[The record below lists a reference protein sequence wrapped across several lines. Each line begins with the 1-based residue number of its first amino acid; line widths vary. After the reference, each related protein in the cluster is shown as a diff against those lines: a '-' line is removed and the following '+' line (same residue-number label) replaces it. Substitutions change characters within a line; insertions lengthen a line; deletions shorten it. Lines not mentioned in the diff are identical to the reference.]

1 MRLILLTRNFGHQAA
16 ICAGLDFA
24 RGRFVAVMDADLQD
38 APELLPKMYEAAT
51 KEGVDVVYGVRSRR
65 EGSWLKRLAY
75 RAFYAVYGYAAETPI
90 DRDSGDFCLLSR
102 RSLTMLATLPE
113 KNRFLRGLRSWTG
126 LRSKAF
132 AMDRPERAAGRPQYS
147 WAKLISLALNGIT
160 SFSSKPLRLATIAG
174 TLLCAISALMTVF
187 YLAAWYVY
195 DLHSK
200 VPGFTTI
207 IILILFLS
215 GIQFLMMGIIG
226 EYIAQIF
233 QEVKHRPTYLVDR
246 TVNVPGGRSIIA
258 SCRARRPLRSRMY
271 DCHGRPLLDGR
282 SASCAAAEAPL
293 SRPEGLDIGCG
304 GVVCGSSRSLG
315 VDVDRGPRESAQAQ
329 WPAQDGSSLH
339 PIAGRSW
346 LRLTTSSCSS
356 TSSSTST
363 TCTATWTPP
372 CITSGPAAGCSS
384 TSPRSKRCEARMTAR
399 RGTCAAM
406 TAARSRR
413 RSRVMRWSFAT
424 SATGAPA

>member
-1 MRLILLTRNFGHQAA
+1 MSRPKEEVPEISVVIPFLNEEATLGLLRERFERLAGLPAHELVLVSDGSTDGSVAIAERWAGEDPRVRLILLTRNFGHQAA

-51 KEGVDVVYGVRSRR
+51 KNGVDVVYGVRSRR
-65 EGSWLKRLAY
+65 EGSWTKRLAY

-246 TVNVPGGRSIIA
+246 TVNVPG
-258 SCRARRPLRSRMY
+258 
-271 DCHGRPLLDGR
+271 
-282 SASCAAAEAPL
+282 
-293 SRPEGLDIGCG
+293 EG
-304 GVVCGSSRSLG
+304 
-315 VDVDRGPRESAQAQ
+315 DR
-329 WPAQDGSSLH
+329 
-339 PIAGRSW
+339 
-346 LRLTTSSCSS
+346 
-356 TSSSTST
+356 
-363 TCTATWTPP
+363 
-372 CITSGPAAGCSS
+372 
-384 TSPRSKRCEARMTAR
+384 
-399 RGTCAAM
+399 
-406 TAARSRR
+406 
-413 RSRVMRWSFAT
+413 
-424 SATGAPA
+424 